1 MAKLHCDVWNEGTCS
16 IPRVSSFSSRC
27 DHVNHCRSIDNDDIY
42 ISWHLIL
49 WHSKRLTINSDFFI
63 GRLKFPWSDKDGWQP
78 WFSCLKNSSRSSF
91 LVWQEMQSLEKRE
104 HSLFIDDSCWV
115 ALDDFCEDVAKK
127 RVTNSH
133 VDSWPGPLPPVTAVS
148 YYCWLAAG
156 LHDKIISQGVGGH
169 RLYVGIHHPKET
181 ELVPCY
187 RVSWWLF
194 PLDEMLRNEFY
205 TLAFFLWIRPGASC
219 RYCWWWIWCTNY
231 EAFWVIHRGILGII

>member
-205 TLAFFLWIRPGASC
+205 TLAFSC
-219 RYCWWWIWCTNY
+219 GFDLVHPVDTADGGSDVQIMK
-231 EAFWVIHRGILGII
+231 HSG